1 MPLKKFIK
9 LGFVRFF
16 PPTWLW
22 LRSGFFFFI
31 GVFLFF
37 FSDVIISKILMIIS
51 LVHLGQYSLTK
62 LFQVFDRKLK
72 IFFGIQQPKTKNK
85 KIFKN

>member
-1 MPLKKFIK
+1 MPIKKFIK
-9 LGFVRFF
+9 LGFFRFF

-37 FSDVIISKILMIIS
+37 FSDKTISKILIIIS
-51 LVHLGQYSLTK
+51 LVHLGQYSLTMF
-62 LFQVFDRKLK
+62 FQVLDRKLK
-72 IFFGIQQPKTKNK
+72 IFFGIQQLKTKNK